1 MGETGVT
8 RRVAV
13 AEGLMTIE
21 GVATRFAQGLGRQVR
36 LSADDLRLVGGFSS
50 REGRV
55 EPAARI
61 LGRASLSGDSLHRAG
76 AAGEARDIA
85 LTIRPFP
92 GSEDGR
98 ILLLLGFREG
108 EGEDSGFFAEV
119 YAPSVV
125 FEALKRDILSG
136 AAQMLSLTAMTSL
149 WVRESEREAVP
160 GMPVAW
166 HLGLEADGRR
176 SAPARGL
183 IETLDWRAVAAA
195 AAPPEEEGESPLDEA
210 SDQLGRINWSLKL
223 IALVLV
229 LLLLV
234 IALK

>member
-1 MGETGVT
+1 M
-8 RRVAV
+8 AQ
-13 AEGLMTIE
+13 GLMTIE
-21 GVATRFAQGLGRQVR
+21 GVATRFAQGLGRHLR
-36 LSADDLRLVGGFSS
+36 LSAENLQLVGGFAS
-50 REGRV
+50 REGRI
-55 EPAARI
+55 ENAARI

-76 AAGEARDIA
+76 AAGEARDIS
-85 LTIRPFP
+85 LTVRPFA

-108 EGEDSGFFAEV
+108 EGEESGFFAEI
-119 YAPSVV
+119 YAPSMV

-136 AAQMLSLTAMTSL
+136 AAQVLSLSAMTSL
-149 WVRESEREAVP
+149 WVRENEREAVP

-166 HLGLEADGRR
+166 HLGLEADGRN

-183 IETLDWRAVAAA
+183 IETLDWRGAAPAVA
-195 AAPPEEEGESPLDEA
+195 PHQDDSVSPLDEA
-210 SDQLGRINWSLKL
+210 ADQLGRINWSLKL

-234 IALK
+234 VALK